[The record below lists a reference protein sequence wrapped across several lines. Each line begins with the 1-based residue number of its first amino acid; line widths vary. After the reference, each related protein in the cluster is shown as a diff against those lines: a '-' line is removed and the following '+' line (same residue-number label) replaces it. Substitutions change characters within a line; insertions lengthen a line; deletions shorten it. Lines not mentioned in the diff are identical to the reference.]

1 MERFKTLV
9 LKASAALHIV
19 SCTAL
24 IALML
29 LVTANVLMRAIFT
42 SPILGTY
49 DWTGFLTILIIG
61 SALAYCEL
69 QNGHIEIS
77 FFTDKA
83 GEKTRRWIG
92 KIGQILS
99 CLVLALFTY
108 ALFSMAGRLMR
119 AGEVSVTTKTPVHYF
134 AYFMAACFAVFTLAA
149 FLKILDMKMDDQQ
162 SAGNPS
168 RESTAGKLT
177 EIRPQTSVTDAAA
190 AEKSTETFKAEKK
203 DAGSGTT
210 KKNFSAEASDD
221 APSQKSSQ
229 KPHEEDPS

>member
-9 LKASAALHIV
+9 LKASAALHMV
-19 SCTAL
+19 SCGAL

-29 LVTANVLMRAIFT
+29 LVTANVLMRAIFKA
-42 SPILGTY
+42 PILGTY

-77 FFTDKA
+77 FFTDMTGKKA
-83 GEKTRRWIG
+83 RRWIS

-99 CLVLALFTY
+99 CLVLSLFTY

-134 AYFMAACFAVFTLAA
+134 AYFMAACFAVFTLTTL
-149 FLKILDMKMDDQQ
+149 LKVFDANAGIGNEDQKQ
-162 SAGNPS
+162 PKTAQ
-168 RESTAGKLT
+168 AGKIPDNDNQTNLA
-177 EIRPQTSVTDAAA
+177 EPQQQAD
-190 AEKSTETFKAEKK
+190 
-203 DAGSGTT
+203 
-210 KKNFSAEASDD
+210 
-221 APSQKSSQ
+221 QKQ
-229 KPHEEDPS
+229 QEEDRS